1 MSFASPLILLALLL
15 VPVAIAR
22 YISAERARRQRAKEF
37 ASPRMMKSIAPL
49 QPGWRRHVP
58 LALYALA
65 LAVLIIAAAQPRK
78 TVAVPVQQAT
88 IMLLTDV
95 SGSMEAVDVKPSRL
109 AAAREAAKSFI
120 EKVPGGVRVGVMAFN
135 QHPRT
140 LQPPTADHAAARDAL
155 RQLASS
161 GGTRTGDAL
170 DAALTVL
177 ERQPGINGKRP
188 PAAIV
193 LLSDGKSTAGEDPV
207 LLAQRAQRDRIPIY
221 TVALGTSSGTIR
233 VPRPG
238 GASGFETRPVPPD
251 PQTLS
256 QIARVSGGQA
266 YSAEDEGQLSTVYH
280 HLGSQLGRKRA
291 PREITA
297 GFVGGAVAL
306 LALAGALS
314 LRWFGRLP

>member
-1 MSFASPLILLALLL
+1 MTFASPLILLALLL

-22 YISAERARRQRAKEF
+22 YVSGERARRRRAKEF
-37 ASPRMMKSIAPL
+37 ASPRLMKSIAPL

-58 LALYALA
+58 LALYAVA
-65 LAVLIIAAAQPRK
+65 LAVLIVAAARPRT
-78 TVAVPVQQAT
+78 TVAVPVEQAT
-88 IMLLTDV
+88 VMLLTDV
-95 SGSMEAVDVKPSRL
+95 SGSMQATDVRPSRL
-109 AAAREAAKSFI
+109 AAAREAARTFVG
-120 EKVPGGVRVGVMAFN
+120 KVPHGVRIGVMAFN

-140 LQPPTADHAAARDAL
+140 LQPPTGDHGAARDAL
-155 RQLASS
+155 AQLASS

-170 DAALTVL
+170 DSALTVL
-177 ERQPGINGKRP
+177 ERQPGVNGKRP

-193 LLSDGKSTAGEDPV
+193 LLSDGKSTAGEDPI
-207 LLAQRAQRDRIPIY
+207 LLAQRAQRDHIPIY
-221 TVALGTSSGTIR
+221 TVALGTASGTIR

-238 GASGFETRPVPPD
+238 GASGLETRPVPPD

-256 QIARVSGGQA
+256 EIARISGGQA
-266 YSAEDEGQLSTVYH
+266 YSAEDENQLSTVYH
-280 HLGSQLGRKRA
+280 HLGSQLGRKKA

>member
-1 MSFASPLILLALLL
+1 MTFASPLILLALLL

-22 YISAERARRQRAKEF
+22 YVSGERDRRRRAREF
-37 ASPRMMKSIAPL
+37 ASAKLMKSIAPV

-58 LALYALA
+58 LALYAIA
-65 LAVLIIAAAQPRK
+65 LAVLIVAAARPRT
-78 TVAVPVQQAT
+78 TVAVPIQQAT
-88 IMLLTDV
+88 VMLLSDI
-95 SGSMEAVDVKPSRL
+95 SGSMEATDVKPSRL
-109 AAAREAAKSFI
+109 AAAREAARTFI
-120 EKVPGGVRVGVMAFN
+120 GRVPRGVRISVMAFN

-140 LQPPTADHAAARDAL
+140 LQPPTADHGAARDAL
-155 RQLASS
+155 AQLASS

-170 DAALTVL
+170 DSALTVL
-177 ERQPGINGKRP
+177 ERQPGVNGKRP

-193 LLSDGKSTAGEDPV
+193 LLSDGKSTAGEDPL
-207 LLAQRAQRDRIPIY
+207 LLAQRAQRDHIPIY
-221 TVALGTSSGTIR
+221 TVALGTSTGTIR

-266 YSAEDEGQLSTVYH
+266 YSAEDSDQLSTVYH
-280 HLGSQLGRKRA
+280 HLGSQLGRKKA

>member
-1 MSFASPLILLALLL
+1 MTFASPLILLALLL

-22 YISAERARRQRAKEF
+22 YIAGERDRRRRAREF
-37 ASPRMMKSIAPL
+37 ASARMMKSIAPL

-58 LALYALA
+58 LALYAIA
-65 LAVLIIAAAQPRK
+65 LAVLIVAAARPRT
-78 TVAVPVQQAT
+78 TVAVPIQQAT

-95 SGSMEAVDVKPSRL
+95 SGSMEATDVKPSRL
-109 AAAREAAKSFI
+109 AAAREAARNFVGR
-120 EKVPGGVRVGVMAFN
+120 VPRGVRIGVMAFN

-140 LQPPTADHAAARDAL
+140 LQPPTADHGAAHDAL
-155 RQLASS
+155 DQLASS

-170 DAALTVL
+170 DSALTVL
-177 ERQPGINGKRP
+177 ERQPGVNGKRP

-193 LLSDGKSTAGEDPV
+193 LLSDGKSTAGEDPLV
-207 LLAQRAQRDRIPIY
+207 LSQRAQRDHIPIY
-221 TVALGTSSGTIR
+221 TVALGTSTGTIR

-238 GASGFETRPVPPD
+238 GAPGFETRPVPPD
-251 PQTLS
+251 PQTLA

-280 HLGSQLGRKRA
+280 HLGSQLGRKKA